1 MTGPQHYREAER
13 LLAESM
19 RPDSYD
25 YPAERANRYIAAAQV
40 HATLALA
47 AANMPA
53 EELDL
58 EAAADAGPGAT
69 FDPAQPGGYFVP
81 RD

>member
-1 MTGPQHYREAER
+1 MSGPQHYREAER

-53 EELDL
+53 GKLDV
-58 EAAADAGPGAT
+58 EVNAGPDPT
-69 FDPAQPGGYFVP
+69 FDPAQPGGFPLP
-81 RD
+81 RAT